1 MLFPNQR
8 FIFTDELE
16 YNMAWFPVVKN
27 KKININASVIQV
39 NAQGGLIQGYQI
51 TLNFWD
57 TTVLNARTKATN
69 TKNQ

>member
-16 YNMAWFPVVKN
+16 YNMAWLDISRK
-27 KKININASVIQV
+27 
-39 NAQGGLIQGYQI
+39 IQGYQI